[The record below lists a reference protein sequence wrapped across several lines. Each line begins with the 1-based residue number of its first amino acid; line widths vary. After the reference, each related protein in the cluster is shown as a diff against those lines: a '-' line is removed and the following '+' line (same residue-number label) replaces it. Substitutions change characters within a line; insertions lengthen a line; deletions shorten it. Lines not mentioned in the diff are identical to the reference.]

1 MFGNVSTGNDSDS
14 GVILAE
20 FVPVQAVCLLFSL
33 ASLLLLIFSKAYKDF
48 LHRLLCYLSSF
59 GVLWMCFLSV
69 SLLLFNNYNVK
80 FLFVASRAVYCYAS
94 LVYCLLLFWI
104 SIYLFVL
111 AVFGAQLNKTK
122 HEVIGLTIVLVTPL
136 FFVWVARVP
145 SYVTRCIHCL
155 HLRLLS
161 RGEQKRPQL

>member
-1 MFGNVSTGNDSDS
+1 MPALFTGLPPPTHLLQGLQGLPS
-14 GVILAE
+14 
-20 FVPVQAVCLLFSL
+20 QAAVLL
-33 ASLLLLIFSKAYKDF
+33 
-48 LHRLLCYLSSF
+48 

-136 FFVWVARVP
+136 FFVWVAPWTAVQDR
-145 SYVTRCIHCL
+145 SILNYSATSIYVFSSQDWPL
-155 HLRLLS
+155 W
-161 RGEQKRPQL
+161 